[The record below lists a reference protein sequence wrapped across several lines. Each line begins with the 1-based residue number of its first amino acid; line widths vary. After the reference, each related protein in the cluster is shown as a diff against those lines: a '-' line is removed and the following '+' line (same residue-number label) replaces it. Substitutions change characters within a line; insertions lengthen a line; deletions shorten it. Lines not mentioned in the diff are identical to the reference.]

1 MCWNG
6 IELMPEMQRFPYQ
19 IGYDAAGV
27 VVEVGEG
34 VTGFSVGDEIY
45 TRLPEASRGKSEC
58 PLRPWRR

>member
-1 MCWNG
+1 
-6 IELMPEMQRFPYQ
+6 MPQMQRFPYQ

-27 VVEVGEG
+27 VMEVGGG

-45 TRLPEASRGKSEC
+45 TRLPEASRGKPEC